1 MKKKNNLT
9 VKIMAS
15 LALGAIV
22 LSVIGT
28 GLIFLYEIYFN
39 TPSQVNDLS
48 PEELERLIQELRLEQ
63 EDTGEDMSIIDES
76 SREDE
81 YEENVLQ

>member
-1 MKKKNNLT
+1 
-9 VKIMAS
+9 MAS

-22 LSVIGT
+22 LSVIWT